1 MKLLMLWR
9 TLSVGGLLGLIFWII
24 LWNGWLT
31 PVQYVPRSFELLV
44 LLAPLMYLVR
54 GILHGRI
61 STSVHAI
68 LISLLYLILGVWFV
82 FDPQEKLYGYV
93 LLVLST
99 SLYLGSFMTAKVLG
113 KQAKDAQSAQ
123 ESAV

>member
-31 PVQYVPRSFELLV
+31 PEQYVPRWLELLV

-61 STSVHAI
+61 PTSVHAI
-68 LISLLYLILGVWFV
+68 LISLLYIIVGFWFAIS
-82 FDPQEKLYGYV
+82 PPEQLYGY
-93 LLVLST
+93 LMLVFST

-113 KQAKDAQSAQ
+113 ERAKEAREAA
-123 ESAV
+123 E

>member
-1 MKLLMLWR
+1 MNLLLLWR

-31 PVQYVPRSFELLV
+31 PVQYVPRWLELLIF
-44 LLAPLMYLVR
+44 LAPLMYLVR

-68 LISLLYLILGVWFV
+68 LISLPYATLGVWFAV
-82 FDPQEKLYGYV
+82 SPPEQVYGYV
-93 LLVLST
+93 MLTLSIC
-99 SLYLGSFMTAKVLG
+99 LYLGSFMTAKVLG
-113 KQAKDAQSAQ
+113 KKAKAAK
-123 ESAV
+123 EAEL